1 MLESFLSGETGLWT
15 LFATSFMSSTLL
27 PGGSEVNVIA
37 ALRLGS
43 LPAWSIVLVATI
55 GNTLGG
61 ITNVVIGRW
70 IPEYA
75 REGTSA
81 FERSKRWL
89 RQYGIYCL
97 LFSWLPIIGDP
108 LCLVAGW
115 MRLRF
120 WWSSVAIF
128 VGKGTRY
135 VVLAWLAT

>member
-15 LFATSFMSSTLL
+15 LFASSFMSSTLL
-27 PGGSEVNVIA
+27 PGGSELNVIA
-37 ALRLGS
+37 ALQFGS

-61 ITNVVIGRW
+61 LTNVVIGRW

-75 REGTSA
+75 RESSSA

-89 RQYGIYCL
+89 RRYGIFCL
-97 LFSWLPIIGDP
+97 LFSWLPIVGDP

-115 MRLRF
+115 MRLGF

-128 VGKGTRY
+128 VGKGARY
-135 VVLAWLAT
+135 GALALLTI